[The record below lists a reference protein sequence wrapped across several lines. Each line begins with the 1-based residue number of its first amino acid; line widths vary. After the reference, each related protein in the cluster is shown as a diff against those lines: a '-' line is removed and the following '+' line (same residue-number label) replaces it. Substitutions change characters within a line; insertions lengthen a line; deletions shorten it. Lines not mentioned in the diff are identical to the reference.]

1 MAIKVNANKLIKRL
15 DCYRGG
21 CDESYY
27 IGFNAA
33 IDRAIEIVES
43 EVKKAKAKKKA
54 KKGKQAQVIPIQ
66 NTLVHEMCPYCE
78 NEVVISWDVDA
89 DGYEIYCPCCGKQ
102 MKLCQACQDR
112 GYECDVDSHECCHE
126 PH

>member
-21 CDESYY
+21 CVESYY

-33 IDRAIEIVES
+33 IDRAVEIVES
-43 EVKKAKAKKKA
+43 EAKKAKAKKKA
-54 KKGKQAQVIPIQ
+54 KKASKPEVIPIQ
-66 NTLVHEMCPYCE
+66 NTLVHEVCPYCE

-89 DGYEIYCPCCGKQ
+89 DGYEIYCPCCGKK
-102 MKLCQACQDR
+102 MKLSSAL
-112 GYECDVDSHECCHE
+112 YDVTGGDIDDELC
-126 PH
+126 